1 MSQQKI
7 AIIGAGMT
15 GLKAASGL
23 HRAGFA
29 VTVFEKSRGLG
40 GRLATRRTEQGM
52 FNHGAQY
59 VTAKRPDFTAYLTH
73 AANLN
78 AATGWHP
85 QILPQPGINTDPQQG
100 WYRGAPQMNRLVN
113 PLLAPYRLIR
123 QTAITTIEP
132 LGRKFILHGSANE
145 QFGEFDSVIVTAP
158 APQTASL
165 LMPLGGRFDCLGDV
179 TMAPCWAVMVA
190 FATPLDLP
198 CDAMLHPDPAIS
210 WAARG
215 AAVIPGRPDLWVI
228 HADAQWSQDHLEEDR
243 QQVISRLLA
252 RFEGVNSGLLPAVTS
267 VDAHLWRF
275 ARTQTPLGRSHLAG
289 LNGRIIAAG
298 DWCLGARVEAAY
310 DSGRCAANALI
321 ETFYG

>member
-15 GLKAASGL
+15 GLKAASSL
-23 HRAGFA
+23 NRAGFS
-29 VTVFEKSRGLG
+29 VTVFEKRHSLG
-40 GRLATRRTEQGM
+40 GRLATRRTELGM

-59 VTAKRPDFTAYLTH
+59 VTAKRPDFTAYLIR

-78 AATGWHP
+78 AASGWHP
-85 QILPQPGINTDPQQG
+85 HIHPQPGGNADPRQD

-113 PLLAPYRLIR
+113 PLLASYPLIR
-123 QTAITTIEP
+123 QSTITAIEP
-132 LGRKFILHGSANE
+132 LGRKFILHGAADE

-158 APQTASL
+158 APQTANL
-165 LMPLGGRFDCLGDV
+165 LMPLSGRFDCLGDV

-190 FATPLDLP
+190 FAKSLDMR

-210 WAARG
+210 WAARSE
-215 AAVIPGRPDLWVI
+215 ASMPGRPDLWVI
-228 HADAQWSQDHLEEDR
+228 HASPQWSQDHLEDDR
-243 QQVISRLLA
+243 DRVISRLLA
-252 RFEGVNSGLLPAVTS
+252 RFEDVNPALLPAVIS

-275 ARTQTPLGRSHLAG
+275 ARTQSPLGRSHLAG